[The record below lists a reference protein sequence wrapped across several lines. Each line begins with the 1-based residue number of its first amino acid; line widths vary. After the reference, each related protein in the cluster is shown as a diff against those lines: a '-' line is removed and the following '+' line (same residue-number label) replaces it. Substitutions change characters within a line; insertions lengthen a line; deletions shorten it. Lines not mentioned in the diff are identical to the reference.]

1 MSFGEFLM
9 YLWDIESE
17 DRIIVSKN
25 EHYRENMYL
34 SIYLSSTYIPLSLP
48 MNGRSRVGVPK
59 P

>member
-1 MSFGEFLM
+1 M

-17 DRIIVSKN
+17 DRVIVSKN

-34 SIYLSSTYIPLSLP
+34 SIYLSSTYIPLSP
-48 MNGRSRVGVPK
+48 TMNGRSCVGVPK